1 MKKKLFSVILTF
13 CFALLFLPITAFAET
28 PTNTPV
34 TIDVGGSN
42 VANENYE
49 ITDEAIKIRKRDVA
63 YELTGTTDK
72 PLYFWGSNNASDI
85 DQAFY
90 LTLNNVSTKGI
101 YVQNSPVKMVI
112 TAPENTVNTLGRVI
126 ANDLTI
132 QGSGTINTS
141 NLSVTQQTSYMPSAL
156 KVTDTTI
163 NIQTPS
169 TAGDSCEWNGECVL
183 SGSATVKY
191 IGGGKYAALKL
202 GVKSGVQHSLT
213 LTDNAKLYCL
223 QDAIDTPS
231 QYAVDGL
238 DAFNNTS
245 ITLMGNSYLEAEGK
259 NSTTNYR
266 GAGIVTDSSFKVQD
280 NATVRVTAYNAGLS
294 IGGDLTVTGGTI
306 IAKSQYSNG
315 IYANSIS
322 ISNANIDTEGYLPAL
337 FGDNSLS
344 ISGSTVKSVSSNDIS
359 IFTPRDLSIDNS
371 TIQSTAPEETDGIS
385 ARGNSR
391 IAGSWIE
398 TSGKESFDDIENSV
412 LFNGTNGTVIGNA
425 TVLGDKTIA
434 EGMTL
439 TIPENTSLTV
449 PEGSTFT
456 NNGTTTLVGTVTN
469 NGNIV
474 CTSHSGGTA
483 TCNTKA
489 VCDLCKN
496 EYGDFDSS
504 NHSGSLEWITNE
516 SQHTQKYNCCN
527 AIVIATENH
536 NWENGTCKDCGYVCA
551 HKGGTANCTH
561 KAVCEVCGE
570 EYGEVN
576 PTVHETLKHVKA
588 KAATK
593 ESEGNIEYW
602 YCKDCNKYFADEN
615 ATKEISKS
623 STVIAK
629 LSDTK
634 KPNDNNKAN
643 NNKLNNNKTE
653 INNNTPK
660 KQPTTP
666 PTGDSNNLIL
676 WSILL
681 LGCIAVISFTV
692 KKKRK

>member
-13 CFALLFLPITAFAET
+13 CFALLLLPVTVFAET

-34 TIDVGGSN
+34 IIDVSGNN

-49 ITDEAIKIRKRDVA
+49 ITDEAIKILKRDVA
-63 YELTGTTDK
+63 YELTGTTGK
-72 PLYFWGSNNASDI
+72 PLYFWGSNDASDI
-85 DQAFY
+85 NQAFY
-90 LTLNNVSTKGI
+90 LTLDNVSTGGI
-101 YVQNSPVKMVI
+101 YLQNSPVKMVI
-112 TAPENTVNTLGRVI
+112 TAPENTENTLGRVI

-141 NLSVTQQTSYMPSAL
+141 DLSVAQQNSYMPSAL

-202 GVKSGVQHSLT
+202 GVKSEVQHSLT
-213 LTDNAKLYCL
+213 LTDKAKLYCL
-223 QDAIDTPS
+223 QDAPTTPAGAS
-231 QYAVDGL
+231 VSGFE
-238 DAFNNTS
+238 AFYNS
-245 ITLMGNSYLEAEGK
+245 PITLKGNSYFEAEGK
-259 NSTTNYR
+259 DSTGKYK
-266 GAGIVTDSSFKVQD
+266 GYGIVTSSSFTVQD
-280 NATVRVTAYNAGLS
+280 NATVKATGYDVGLY
-294 IGGDLTVTGGTI
+294 IDKNLTVTGGTI

-315 IYANSIS
+315 IYAGSIN
-322 ISNANIDTEGYLPAL
+322 ISNANIDTEGYWPAL
-337 FGDNSLS
+337 FGGNSLS
-344 ISGSTVKSVSSNDIS
+344 ISGSTVKSVSSNDIG
-359 IFTPRDLSIDNS
+359 IFTRGDLSIDNS
-371 TIQSTAPEETDGIS
+371 TIQSTAPEGTDGIV
-385 ARGNSR
+385 ARGNIR

-412 LFNGTNGTVIGNA
+412 LFNGPKGAVIGNA

-474 CTSHSGGTA
+474 CTNHSGGTA
-483 TCNTKA
+483 TCNAKA
-489 VCDLCKN
+489 VCDFCKN
-496 EYGDFDSS
+496 EYGDFYSS

-576 PTVHETLKHVKA
+576 PTVHEALEHVKA

-602 YCKDCNKYFADEN
+602 HCKDCNKYFADEN

-629 LSDTK
+629 LSDTQ
-634 KPNDNNKAN
+634 KPKDNSKAN
-643 NNKLNNNKTE
+643 NNKLNNNKTK

-660 KQPTTP
+660 KQSTTP